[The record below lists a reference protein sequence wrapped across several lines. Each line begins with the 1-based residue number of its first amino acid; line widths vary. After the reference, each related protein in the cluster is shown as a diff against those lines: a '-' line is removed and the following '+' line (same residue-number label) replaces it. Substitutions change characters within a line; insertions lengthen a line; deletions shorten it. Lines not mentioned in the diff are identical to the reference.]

1 MWPARCTPAT
11 CSGGIDRPPRGKLHR
26 PGPLAIA
33 LLPGGRPGSGTIQV
47 RPATLAHP
55 VIDLHCHLLPGID
68 DGPAT
73 LEDALLLARALVAD
87 GITHVVATPHVFPGR
102 YDNRRS
108 SIDAEHARFAQAL
121 KAYQIPLSTSC
132 AGEVRLTP
140 EALDLLALGELPFLA
155 GPSAG
160 VSGAPKA
167 VLLELPDGQVPLGA
181 DRFCLA
187 LVRQGITP
195 VIAHPERNRGVME
208 KPERMQPFVEAG
220 CQLQVTAASVIGDFG
235 SRAQATAL
243 HLLDQ
248 GWVQVLASD
257 SHNLRGRAPRMGA
270 ARAWLASHYG
280 EAVAHAL
287 TQVGPARLAGL
298 PLAKAGAVAH

>member
-1 MWPARCTPAT
+1 M
-11 CSGGIDRPPRGKLHR
+11 
-26 PGPLAIA
+26 
-33 LLPGGRPGSGTIQV
+33 
-47 RPATLAHP
+47 
-55 VIDLHCHLLPGID
+55 IDLHCHLLPGID

-73 LEDALLLARALVAD
+73 LEEALLLARALVAD

-108 SIDAEHARFAQAL
+108 GIAAEHARFVQAL
-121 KAYQIPLSTSC
+121 QTYQIPLSTSF

-140 EALDLLALGELPFLA
+140 EALDLLAQGELPFLA
-155 GPSAG
+155 GDAAG
-160 VSGAPKA
+160 QSGVPKA
-167 VLLELPDGQVPLGA
+167 LLLELPDGQVPLGA
-181 DRFCLA
+181 DRFCMA

-208 KPERMQPFVEAG
+208 RPERMRPFVDVG
-220 CQLQVTAASVIGDFG
+220 CQLQLTAASVVGEFG

-270 ARAWLASHYG
+270 ARDWLAQHYG
-280 EAVAHAL
+280 EATSRQL
-287 TQVGPARLAGL
+287 TVQGPARLTAQV
-298 PLAKAGAVAH
+298 LAEPGPVPQ